1 MLLCWEWGLWKES
14 GLITGLIVTQNRWH
28 GEGEKKIRVSA
39 KLPKERSAIYFLMY
53 FLMLKKL
60 KIPKPKETEKASWT
74 YITIFIY

>member
-1 MLLCWEWGLWKES
+1 MAWGRRK
-14 GLITGLIVTQNRWH
+14 
-28 GEGEKKIRVSA
+28 KKIRVSA